1 VTTLIFSS
9 AAPLA
14 ADDDSEAGDDKPE
27 AKLAA
32 SAILRILVV
41 CPIPS
46 CGRPLFRPSRSK
58 QALHSSFDEM
68 YPHRVQLAIVGNF
81 VDSFACTDADNASP
95 E

>member
-1 VTTLIFSS
+1 MCVTTLTFSS
-9 AAPLA
+9 ADPSATA
-14 ADDDSEAGDDKPE
+14 AGDDKPD

-32 SAILRILVV
+32 SCILRILVV

-46 CGRPLFRPSRSK
+46 CGRPLFRPSSSK
-58 QALHSSFDEM
+58 HALHSSFDEM